1 MDLEKV
7 FKNLLI
13 AQGIL
18 LVILIIAEL
27 NMPSEY
33 YELNEMIQSDFSL
46 SEAYIFLS
54 LIFLIAIFVSLVL
67 LYRYVSFGKKFY
79 VIVFIVGTVLQL
91 LAGAYV
97 LHAFTLTII
106 TIHAVLTGATLT
118 LLFFSP
124 IKNKFIKE

>member
-1 MDLEKV
+1 MDLEKI

-33 YELNEMIQSDFSL
+33 YEINEMIQSDFSL
-46 SEAYIFLS
+46 SEIFMFLS
-54 LIFLIAIFVSLVL
+54 LIFLIAIFVSLIL
-67 LYRYVSFGKKFY
+67 LYRYVSFGKNFY

>member
-1 MDLEKV
+1 MDLEKI

-124 IKNKFIKE
+124 IKNKFIKD

>member
-1 MDLEKV
+1 MDLEKI

-27 NMPSEY
+27 NMPSKY
-33 YELNEMIQSDFSL
+33 YEINEMIQSDFSL
-46 SEAYIFLS
+46 SEIFMFLS
-54 LIFLIAIFVSLVL
+54 LIFLIAIFVSLIL

-118 LLFFSP
+118 LLFCSP
-124 IKNKFIKE
+124 IKDKFS

>member
-7 FKNLLI
+7 FKNLI
-13 AQGIL
+13 IGQGIL
-18 LVILIIAEL
+18 TVILIITEL

-33 YELNEMIQSDFSL
+33 YEINEMIQSDVSL
-46 SEAYIFLS
+46 SEAYILIS
-54 LIFLIAIFVSLVL
+54 LILLIAIFVSLVL

-79 VIVFIVGTVLQL
+79 VIVFIVGTILQL
-91 LAGAYV
+91 LGGAYV
-97 LHAFTLTII
+97 FHAFSLTII

>member
-124 IKNKFIKE
+124 IKDKFS

>member
-1 MDLEKV
+1 MDLEKI

-27 NMPSEY
+27 NMPSKY
-33 YELNEMIQSDFSL
+33 YEINEMIQSDFSL
-46 SEAYIFLS
+46 SEIFMFLS
-54 LIFLIAIFVSLVL
+54 LIFLIAIFVSLIL

-124 IKNKFIKE
+124 IKDKFS

>member
-1 MDLEKV
+1 MDLEKI

-33 YELNEMIQSDFSL
+33 YEINEMIQSDFSL
-46 SEAYIFLS
+46 SEIFMFLS
-54 LIFLIAIFVSLVL
+54 LIFLIAIFVSLIL
-67 LYRYVSFGKKFY
+67 LYRYVSFGKNFY

-124 IKNKFIKE
+124 IKDKFS

>member
-1 MDLEKV
+1 MDLEKI

-33 YELNEMIQSDFSL
+33 YEINEMIQSDFSL
-46 SEAYIFLS
+46 SEIFMFLS
-54 LIFLIAIFVSLVL
+54 LIFLIAIFVSLIL

-118 LLFFSP
+118 LLFCSP
-124 IKNKFIKE
+124 IKDKFS

>member
-1 MDLEKV
+1 MDLEKI

-33 YELNEMIQSDFSL
+33 YEINEMIQSDFSL
-46 SEAYIFLS
+46 SEVFMFLS
-54 LIFLIAIFVSLVL
+54 LIFLIAIFVSLIL

-124 IKNKFIKE
+124 IKDKFS

>member
-1 MDLEKV
+1 MDLEKI

-33 YELNEMIQSDFSL
+33 YEINEMIQSDFSL
-46 SEAYIFLS
+46 SEIFMFLS
-54 LIFLIAIFVSLVL
+54 LIFLIAIFVSLIL

-124 IKNKFIKE
+124 IKDKFS

>member
-27 NMPSEY
+27 NMPSKY
-33 YELNEMIQSDFSL
+33 YEINEMIQSDFSL
-46 SEAYIFLS
+46 SEIFMFLS
-54 LIFLIAIFVSLVL
+54 LIFLIAIFVSLIL